1 MSDGVTLKGRE
12 RELASLQRVLD
23 AHGPRVAFV
32 YGVAGIG
39 KSALLNAF
47 ASGVR
52 ESGTQVWRIDC
63 AAIDPTESSF
73 RAALDA
79 AGWQPGSSGVV
90 LVDTYEMF
98 RIADPWLRHELV
110 PSLSTE
116 LRFVIAGRDAPM
128 LEWSTERGRVGGL
141 EILPLV
147 GLTDEAAQAFL
158 ADANVA
164 EDHADMICR
173 IARGHPLSLRL
184 AAEADV
190 AHMPIDEVGPRVVA
204 ALATAFRA
212 GLDDEGRRLL
222 DAASVP
228 RRVTRGVLE
237 AMACQH
243 ADDAMERLGALS
255 FVDETSEGLRLHDAV
270 QAAVSARLRALE
282 PERFRELRSAAW
294 RHLQNETRRAGA
306 SDLHRFTADL
316 LFLIDNP
323 FVREAM
329 FPATAHAFS
338 VERSREEDAEA
349 LRALWHE
356 FETPEGASVLD
367 AWLRLRPDAVRSV
380 RDRTGAVVGC
390 SIVAEWRDIPPS
402 LERADPVVAAWS
414 RHAARDPLPPG
425 QRTLTHRRWLAAGT
439 GEGPSGVQAAAL
451 LDVKRDYFRLR
462 PHLGR
467 LYLSVRDPRP
477 FLDALRTLGF
487 RPFDEPIEVGG
498 EPFHL
503 AALDF
508 GPDSVDGWLNR
519 IAAAELGESDQPFLD
534 ERDRSVDLGGARI
547 QLSPLEF
554 GVLSTLAGHP
564 AAPVSRADLLR
575 EVWGTSYDGGS
586 NTVDVVIRSLRRK
599 LGAVA
604 DRIETVRGVGYRLR

>member
-1 MSDGVTLKGRE
+1 MSDAATLEGRE
-12 RELASLQRVLD
+12 HELASLQRVLD
-23 AHGPRVAFV
+23 PNGPRVAFV

-47 ASGVR
+47 ASTVR
-52 ESGTQVWRIDC
+52 RSGAQVWRIDC

-73 RAALDA
+73 RSALDA
-79 AGWQPGSSGVV
+79 AGWQPGRAGVV
-90 LVDTYEMF
+90 LVDTYEVF
-98 RIADPWLRHELV
+98 RIADPWLRHELL

-116 LRFVIAGRDAPM
+116 QRFVIAGRDAPM

-141 EILPLV
+141 EILPLA
-147 GLTDEAAQAFL
+147 GLTDEASRAVL
-158 ADANVA
+158 VDSNVA
-164 EDHADMICR
+164 DDHVDMICR
-173 IARGHPLSLRL
+173 LARGHPLSLRL

-212 GLDDEGRRLL
+212 GLDDAGRRLL

-237 AMACQH
+237 AMACH
-243 ADDAMERLGALS
+243 DADNAIERLGALS

-294 RHLQNETRRAGA
+294 RHLQNETRRA
-306 SDLHRFTADL
+306 SPSELHRFTADL

-338 VERSREEDAEA
+338 VERSREDDADA

-356 FETPEGASVLD
+356 FEPPDAAAVLD
-367 AWLRLRPDAVRSV
+367 TWLRLCPDAVRSV

-390 SIVAEWRDIPPS
+390 SIVAEWRDIPHS

-414 RHAARDPLPPG
+414 RHAARNPLAPG
-425 QRTLTHRRWLAAGT
+425 QRTLVHRRWLAAGI

-462 PHLGR
+462 PYLGR
-467 LYLSVRDPRP
+467 LYLAVRDPRP

-487 RPFDEPIEVGG
+487 VPFDEPIEIGG

-519 IAAAELGESDQPFLD
+519 IAAAELGENHQPFLD
-534 ERDRSVDLGGARI
+534 ERDRSVDVGDTRV

-554 GVLSTLAGHP
+554 GVLHTLAAHP
-564 AAPVSRADLLR
+564 AVPVSRAHLIR

-586 NTVDVVIRSLRRK
+586 NTVDVVIRSLRKK

>member
-1 MSDGVTLKGRE
+1 MSDDVTLKGRE
-12 RELASLQRVLD
+12 GELATLRRILD
-23 AHGPRVAFV
+23 ENGPRVAFV

-39 KSALLNAF
+39 KSALLDAF
-47 ASGVR
+47 ADDVR
-52 ESGTQVWRIDC
+52 RSGTQVWRVDC
-63 AAIDPTESSF
+63 AAIDPTESNF

-79 AGWQPGSSGVV
+79 AGWQPERPGVV
-90 LVDTYEMF
+90 LVDTYEMY
-98 RIADPWLRHELV
+98 RIADPWFRHVLV

-116 LRFVIAGRDAPM
+116 VRFVIAGRDAPM

-141 EILPLV
+141 EILQLV
-147 GLTDEAAQAFL
+147 GLTDEAARAFL
-158 ADANVA
+158 TDANVA
-164 EDHADMICR
+164 EDHAAMICH

-184 AAEADV
+184 GAEADV
-190 AHMPIDEVGPRVVA
+190 AHVPIDEVGPRVVA

-212 GLDDEGRRLL
+212 GLDDDGRQLL

-237 AMACQH
+237 AMGWHH
-243 ADDAMERLGALS
+243 AGAAMERLGALS

-270 QAAVSARLRALE
+270 QAAVSTRLRALE
-282 PERFRELRSAAW
+282 PERFRDLRSAAW
-294 RHLQNETRRAGA
+294 RHLQSETRRAGA

-338 VERSREEDAEA
+338 VERSREEDVDA
-349 LRALWHE
+349 LREMWHE
-356 FETPEGASVLD
+356 LETQESASVLD

-425 QRTLTHRRWLAAGT
+425 QRTLTHRRWLAVGT
-439 GEGPSGVQAAAL
+439 GDGPSGVQAAAL

-467 LYLSVRDPRP
+467 LYLGVSDPRP

-487 RPFDEPIEVGG
+487 RPFDETVEVGG

-508 GPDSVDGWLNR
+508 GPQSVDGWLNR

-534 ERDRSVDLGGARI
+534 ERDRSVDLGGTRL

-554 GVLSTLAGHP
+554 GVLHTLAAHV
-564 AAPVSRADLLR
+564 ATPVSRADLLR

>member
-1 MSDGVTLKGRE
+1 MSGVTLRGRE

-23 AHGPRVAFV
+23 PNGPRVAFV

-39 KSALLNAF
+39 KSALLSAL
-47 ASGVR
+47 AT
-52 ESGTQVWRIDC
+52 EAQASGTQVWCIDC

-79 AGWQPGSSGVV
+79 AGWQPGSPGVV
-90 LVDTYEMF
+90 LVDSYEMF

-110 PSLSTE
+110 PSSSTE
-116 LRFVIAGRDAPM
+116 QRFVIAGRDAPM

-141 EILPLV
+141 EILPLL
-147 GLTDEAAQAFL
+147 GLTDEAARAFL
-158 ADANVA
+158 ADVNVA
-164 EDHADMICR
+164 PDHADMICR

-222 DAASVP
+222 DVASVP

-237 AMACQH
+237 AMGRDD
-243 ADDAMERLGALS
+243 ADDALERLGALS
-255 FVDETSEGLRLHDAV
+255 FVDETPEGLRLHDAV
-270 QAAVSARLRALE
+270 QSAVSARLRALE
-282 PERFRELRSAAW
+282 PERFREFRSAAW
-294 RHLQNETRRAGA
+294 RHLQHETRRAGA

-323 FVREAM
+323 FLREAM

-338 VERSREEDAEA
+338 VERSRAEDADA

-356 FETPEGASVLD
+356 FETADGAACLD
-367 AWLRLRPDAVRSV
+367 EWWRVRPDSVRSV
-380 RDRTGAVVGC
+380 RDRSGAVVGC
-390 SIVAEWRDIPPS
+390 SVVAEWRDIPPS
-402 LERADPVVAAWS
+402 LERSDPVVAAWS
-414 RHAARDPLPPG
+414 RHAVRHPLPPA
-425 QRTLTHRRWLAAGT
+425 QRTLTHRCWLAAGT

-467 LYLSVRDPRP
+467 LYVSLRDPRP
-477 FLDALRTLGF
+477 FRDALRTLGF
-487 RPFDEPIEVGG
+487 RFLDDPVEVGG
-498 EPFHL
+498 APIHL

-519 IAAAELGESDQPFLD
+519 IAAAELGENDEPFLD
-534 ERDRSVDLGGARI
+534 ERDRSVDLGGDRVR
-547 QLSPLEF
+547 LSPLEF
-554 GVLSTLAGHP
+554 GVLNTLAAHP
-564 AAPVSRADLLR
+564 AAPVSRAELLR
-575 EVWGTSYDGGS
+575 AVWGTSYEGGS

-599 LGAVA
+599 LGTVA

>member
-1 MSDGVTLKGRE
+1 MDDGVTLKGRG

-23 AHGPRVAFV
+23 TNGPRVAFV

-47 ASGVR
+47 ANAVR
-52 ESGTQVWRIDC
+52 ESGTQVWWVDC

-73 RAALDA
+73 RAALEA
-79 AGWQPGSSGVV
+79 AGWQPGSPGVV

-116 LRFVIAGRDAPM
+116 VRFVIAGRDAPM
-128 LEWSTERGRVGGL
+128 LEWSTEKGRLGGL
-141 EILPLV
+141 VILPLS
-147 GLTDEAAQAFL
+147 GLTDEAVRAFL
-158 ADANVA
+158 AEADVDD
-164 EDHADMICR
+164 DHAEMICR

-184 AAEADV
+184 AVEADV
-190 AHMPIDEVGPRVVA
+190 AQIPIDEVGPRVVA

-212 GLDDEGRRLL
+212 GLDDDGRRLL

-237 AMACQH
+237 AMECAE
-243 ADDAMERLGALS
+243 DAMERLEALS

-270 QAAVSARLRALE
+270 QAAVSARLRSLE

-294 RHLQNETRRAGA
+294 HHLQNETRRAGA
-306 SDLHRFTADL
+306 SDLRRFTADL

-338 VERSREEDAEA
+338 VESSRDEDAED

-356 FETPEGASVLD
+356 FETPEGALALD
-367 AWLRLRPDAVRSV
+367 AWLRLRPEAVRSV

-402 LERADPVVAAWS
+402 LERADPVVAALS
-414 RHAARDPLPPG
+414 RHAARHPLPPG
-425 QRTLTHRRWLAAGT
+425 QRTLTHRRWLAAGS

-451 LDVKRDYFRLR
+451 LDVKRDYFRMR
-462 PHLGR
+462 PYLGR
-467 LYLSVRDPRP
+467 LYLSVRNPQP
-477 FLDALRTLGF
+477 FRDALRTLGF
-487 RPFDEPIEVGG
+487 HILDEPVEVGG

-503 AALDF
+503 AVLDF

-519 IAAAELGESDQPFLD
+519 IAAAELGESDEPFLD
-534 ERDRSVDLGGARI
+534 ERDRSVDVGGARI

-554 GVLSTLAGHP
+554 GVLNTLAAHP
-564 AAPVSRADLLR
+564 ATPVSRADLLR

>member
-23 AHGPRVAFV
+23 VNGPRVAFV

-47 ASGVR
+47 ANGLR
-52 ESGTQVWRIDC
+52 ELGTHVWRIDC

-79 AGWQPGSSGVV
+79 AGWQPGSAGVV
-90 LVDTYEMF
+90 LVDTYEVF

-110 PSLSTE
+110 PSLSAD
-116 LRFVIAGRDAPM
+116 LRFVLAGRDAPM

-147 GLTDEAAQAFL
+147 GLADEAAKAFL

-190 AHMPIDEVGPRVVA
+190 AHVPIDDVGPRVVA

-212 GLDDEGRRLL
+212 GLDDEGRQLL

-237 AMACQH
+237 AMTSH
-243 ADDAMERLGALS
+243 DADDAIERLRALS
-255 FVDETSEGLRLHDAV
+255 FIDETSEGLRLHDAV

-294 RHLQNETRRAGA
+294 HHLQNETRRAGA
-306 SDLHRFTADL
+306 TDLRRFTADL

-338 VERSREEDAEA
+338 VERSREEDADA

-367 AWLRLRPDAVRSV
+367 AWLRLRPAAVRSV
-380 RDRTGAVVGC
+380 RDRTGAVIGC
-390 SIVAEWRDIPPS
+390 SIVAEWRD
-402 LERADPVVAAWS
+402 
-414 RHAARDPLPPG
+414 
-425 QRTLTHRRWLAAGT
+425 
-439 GEGPSGVQAAAL
+439 
-451 LDVKRDYFRLR
+451 
-462 PHLGR
+462 
-467 LYLSVRDPRP
+467 
-477 FLDALRTLGF
+477 
-487 RPFDEPIEVGG
+487 
-498 EPFHL
+498 
-503 AALDF
+503 
-508 GPDSVDGWLNR
+508 
-519 IAAAELGESDQPFLD
+519 
-534 ERDRSVDLGGARI
+534 
-547 QLSPLEF
+547 
-554 GVLSTLAGHP
+554 
-564 AAPVSRADLLR
+564 
-575 EVWGTSYDGGS
+575 
-586 NTVDVVIRSLRRK
+586 
-599 LGAVA
+599 
-604 DRIETVRGVGYRLR
+604 

>member
-1 MSDGVTLKGRE
+1 MGDGVTLKGRE

-23 AHGPRVAFV
+23 ADGPRVAFV

-47 ASGVR
+47 ASRVQGC
-52 ESGTQVWRIDC
+52 GAQVWRIDC

-79 AGWQPGSSGVV
+79 AGWQPGSAGVV
-90 LVDTYEMF
+90 LVDAYEMF
-98 RIADPWLRHELV
+98 RIADPWLRHVLV
-110 PSLSTE
+110 PSSSPE

-147 GLTDEAAQAFL
+147 GLTDEAAHAFL
-158 ADANVA
+158 ADADVSD
-164 EDHADMICR
+164 DHADMICR

-190 AHMPIDEVGPRVVA
+190 AQIPIDEVGPRVVA

-228 RRVTRGVLE
+228 RRVTSGVLD
-237 AMACQH
+237 AMGC
-243 ADDAMERLGALS
+243 ADDAMGRLGSLS

-294 RHLQNETRRAGA
+294 HHLQNETRRAGA
-306 SDLHRFTADL
+306 SDLRRFTADL

-390 SIVAEWRDIPPS
+390 SIVAEWRDIPHA

-508 GPDSVDGWLNR
+508 GPESVDGWLNR
-519 IAAAELGESDQPFLD
+519 IAAAELGESDRPFLD
-534 ERDRSVDLGGARI
+534 ERDRSVDLGDARI

-554 GVLSTLAGHP
+554 GVLTRSPPTPRRRCRASTYSARYGARTTTV
-564 AAPVSRADLLR
+564 AATQSM
-575 EVWGTSYDGGS
+575 S
-586 NTVDVVIRSLRRK
+586 
-599 LGAVA
+599 
-604 DRIETVRGVGYRLR
+604 